1 MPQTQISC
9 PQCGQPAV
17 AQIDQLIDV
26 GQEPGLKN
34 ALLNGQTNVA
44 ICQSCGYQGNVP
56 TPVVYHDPDKE
67 LLLTYFPPELNIP
80 VNQQEQVIGPLI
92 RQVVDNLKPEQR
104 KGYIFNPQT
113 MLTYQR
119 LIEVILEADGITPE
133 MMKAQQDRL
142 SLLQRLIPMAE
153 DSRKHVV
160 EQEEAII
167 DEDFFQLLNTLVQMT
182 AQQGDQANAQVLV
195 DLQKFLFENTEKG
208 KELKA
213 QVDEAQA
220 AIESL
225 QAASQDGGLTQEK
238 LVDLV
243 VDAPTDVRLITLVNY
258 AFQGLDYTFFSIL
271 SQRIEAAEGEE
282 KEKLTARRDRVL
294 EMRQEIEKEIA
305 EQTEAIRGHINHII
319 ESENMEQAMAEHAQM
334 INQGF
339 VDILQSEVE
348 IAQQKLDMGRAEKLQ
363 QLLDMIM
370 EASQPPAEIAFAQQ
384 LLETQDEAELDKLLE
399 ENDDMVDDKLSQAL
413 GMLVQQTGSR
423 EDIDQATKE
432 HLEKVFGKVLQITMK
447 KNMAK

>member
-1 MPQTQISC
+1 MPQRQISC
-9 PQCGQPAV
+9 PQCGQPAI

-56 TPVVYHDPDKE
+56 TPIVYHDPGKE
-67 LLLTYFPPELNIP
+67 LLLTYFPPEMNVP
-80 VNQQEQVIGPLI
+80 VNQQEQIIGPMI
-92 RQVVDNLKPEQR
+92 RKVVDNLKPEQR
-104 KGYIFNPQT
+104 KGYLFKPQT
-113 MLTYQR
+113 MLSYKR

-142 SLLQRLIPMAE
+142 SLLQRLIPMAD

-160 EQEEAII
+160 EQEEAIV
-167 DEDFFQLLNTLVQMT
+167 DEEFFQLLNTLVQMT
-182 AQQGDQANAQVLV
+182 AAQGDRQNAQLLA
-195 DLQKFLFENTEKG
+195 DLQKFLFENTAKG

-220 AIESL
+220 AINAL
-225 QAASQDGGLTQEK
+225 QEASKDGGLTQEK
-238 LVDLV
+238 LVDLIV
-243 VDAPTDVRLITLVNY
+243 NAASDIQLVTLVNY
-258 AFQGLDYTFFSIL
+258 AFQGLDYTFFSL
-271 SQRIEAAEGEE
+271 LAQRIEKAQGED
-282 KEKLTARRDRVL
+282 KETLMKRRDRVL

-319 ESENMEQAMAEHAQM
+319 SADDMEQAMGEHAQM
-334 INQGF
+334 INQSF
-339 VDILQSEVE
+339 VEILQTE
-348 IAQQKLDMGRAEKLQ
+348 IELAQQKLDMNRAEKLQ
-363 QLLDMIM
+363 QLFDMIM
-370 EASQPPAEIAFAQQ
+370 EASQPPAEIAFAQL
-384 LLETQDEAELDKLLE
+384 LLETEDEAELDRLLK

-413 GMLVQQTGSR
+413 GMLVQQTESR
-423 EDIDQATKE
+423 DDIDQATKE
-432 HLEKVFGKVLQITMK
+432 HLEKVFGKVLKVTMK